1 MLPRQSAAM
10 TRATWI
16 RLCPVVL
23 LVVTG
28 CTSSHKFAGAPT
40 TSNASTTMPVSTTI
54 PATSTTMAAPTPT
67 TSGQP
72 ACPPPPHLFGGRGGG
87 GRGGRDH
94 LGGGETCFSHSPL
107 STPSTEEGGASSR
120 EHTATG
126 YLGGPGLGATT
137 GAVTSA
143 DIVLTTGHEASA
155 LFEGWNGPV
164 DSLGP
169 CPSYTAVLV
178 TPPNETHSAQV
189 ASDYTLCYLE
199 VHPVVAGGTG
209 GAVDYSP

>member
-1 MLPRQSAAM
+1 M
-10 TRATWI
+10 T
-16 RLCPVVL
+16 
-23 LVVTG
+23 
-28 CTSSHKFAGAPT
+28 AP
-40 TSNASTTMPVSTTI
+40 N
-54 PATSTTMAAPTPT
+54 PT

-72 ACPPPPHLFGGRGGG
+72 ACTAAQLTISIHGG
-87 GRGGRDH
+87 
-94 LGGGETCFSHSPL
+94 T
-107 STPSTEEGGASSR
+107 GGAGHGGKVIHFLNGGKTCVVHGYPGLDAVNSSGQVVVHAKR
-120 EHTATG
+120 TATG

-143 DIVLTTGHEASA
+143 DIVLTPGHEASA